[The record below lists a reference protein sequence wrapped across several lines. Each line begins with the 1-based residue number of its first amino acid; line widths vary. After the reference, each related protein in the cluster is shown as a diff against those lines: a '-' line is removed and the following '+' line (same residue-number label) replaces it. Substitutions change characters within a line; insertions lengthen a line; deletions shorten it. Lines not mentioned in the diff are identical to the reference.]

1 MATAGKVKKENL
13 PSWDLTDFYKSI
25 KDPAIKKDIEKAL
38 SKARVFEKANKGKVE
53 KLSAAG
59 LLKAIK
65 EFETISDLIGKL
77 ASYAF
82 LSYATEVSN
91 PEKQAFYQNVEEK
104 INDVSAKLIFF
115 SLELNRLDEKKLNG
129 FFKQK
134 ELAFYKPYIRDV
146 RAWKKYQLSDK
157 EEEVIHE
164 KDLTGRSAW
173 VKFFDQLEAKM
184 RFKLKGKELTL
195 AEVMEQYVSHDGAV
209 RRDAAKAISQGLDAH
224 LDTFTF
230 ITNILA
236 KDKDIEDKRRG
247 FKEPI
252 SSRNVAN
259 YVEDEVI
266 ETLIKTVKANY
277 KKLSHRYYKIKAK
290 WMGKKVLNYWD
301 RNAPLAEV
309 DRKIPWDEAVDIV
322 MKAYHDFSPEM
333 AKIARLF
340 IDKKWIDVPAQPGKM
355 FGAFSHGTVPSVHPY
370 VLLNYKHKVR
380 DVMTLAHELGHGV
393 HQYLARKQGA
403 LVAGTPLTIAETASV
418 FGEQLTFR
426 ALLKNEKGSK
436 ARRALIASK
445 VEDMLNTVVRQIAFC
460 EFEREVHSARK
471 HGELSSDQINQI
483 WMKVQ
488 SESLG
493 SAIKL
498 DKDYAPYW
506 SYISHFIHSPF
517 YVYAYAF
524 GDCFVNSLYAV
535 YESGKVKNFE
545 EKYLEALASG
555 GRLRYDEFLK
565 PFGLNPKD
573 RKFWQF
579 GLDKIASLIDELE
592 D

>member
-1 MATAGKVKKENL
+1 MAVAGKVKKENL
-13 PSWDLTDFYKSI
+13 PSWDLTDFYASI
-25 KDPAIKKDIEKAL
+25 KDPAVKKDMEKAL
-38 SKARVFEKANKGKVE
+38 SKALAFEKAYKGKVE
-53 KLSAAG
+53 KLTAAA

-65 EFETISDLIGKL
+65 EYEAISDLIGKL

-82 LSYATEVSN
+82 LNYATEVSN

-115 SLELNRLDEKKLNG
+115 SLELNRLDEKKLSG
-129 FFKQK
+129 LFKQK
-134 ELAFYKPYIRDV
+134 DLAFYTPYIRDV

-195 AEVMEQYVSHDGAV
+195 AEIMEQYVSHNSTV
-209 RRDAAKAISQGLDAH
+209 RRDAAKAISQGLNTH

-309 DRKIPWDEAVDIV
+309 DRKIPWEEAVDIV
-322 MKAYHDFSPEM
+322 MKAYHDFSPAM

-340 IDKKWIDVPAQPGKM
+340 IDKKWVDVPAQPGKM
-355 FGAFSHGTVPSVHPY
+355 FGAFSHGTVPSMHPY

-403 LVAGTPLTIAETASV
+403 LIAGTPLTIAETASV

-426 ALLKNEKGSK
+426 ALLKREKGAK
-436 ARRALIASK
+436 ARKALIASK

-471 HGELSSDQINQI
+471 QGELSSDQINQI

-493 SAIKL
+493 EAIKL

-506 SYISHFIHSPF
+506 TYISHFIHSPF

>member
-13 PSWDLTDFYKSI
+13 PSWDLTDFYANI
-25 KDPAIKKDIEKAL
+25 KDPAIKKDIDKAL
-38 SKARVFEKANKGKVE
+38 SKAIAFEKAYKGKVE
-53 KLSAAG
+53 KLAAAG

-65 EFETISDLIGKL
+65 ECEALSDLIGKL

-115 SLELNRLDEKKLNG
+115 SLELNRLDEKKLSG

-184 RFKLKGKELTL
+184 RFKLKSKELTL
-195 AEVMEQYVSHDGAV
+195 AEIMEQYVSHNSTV
-209 RRDAAKAISQGLDAH
+209 RRDAAKAISQGLNTH

-236 KDKDIEDKRRG
+236 KDKDLEDKRRG

-309 DRKIPWDEAVDIV
+309 DRKIPWEEAVDIV
-322 MKAYHDFSPEM
+322 MKAYHDFSPAM

-340 IDKKWIDVPAQPGKM
+340 IDKKWVDVPAQPGKM
-355 FGAFSHGTVPSVHPY
+355 FGAFSHGTVPSMHPY

-403 LVAGTPLTIAETASV
+403 LIAGTPLTIAETASV

-426 ALLKNEKGSK
+426 ALLKREKGAK

-471 HGELSSDQINQI
+471 QGELSTDQINQI

-493 SAIKL
+493 DAIKL

-506 SYISHFIHSPF
+506 SYISHFVHSPF

-555 GRLRYDEFLK
+555 GRLRYYEFLK

>member
-1 MATAGKVKKENL
+1 MATASKTKKEHL
-13 PSWDLTDFYKSI
+13 PSWDLKDFYASM
-25 KDPAIKKDIEKAL
+25 KDPAIKKDIEKAH
-38 SKARVFEKANKGKVE
+38 SKAGAFEKAYKGTVE
-53 KLSAAG
+53 KLDAAG

-65 EFETISDLIGKL
+65 EYEALSDLIGKL

-82 LSYATEVSN
+82 LSYATEVSH

-104 INDVSAKLIFF
+104 INDISTKLIFF
-115 SLELNRLDEKKLNG
+115 SLELNHFDEKKLDG

-146 RAWKKYQLSDK
+146 RAWKKYQLSAK

-173 VKFFDQLEAKM
+173 VKFFDQLGAKM

-195 AEVMEQYVSHDGAV
+195 AEIMEQYVSHDSKV
-209 RRDAAKAISQGLDAH
+209 RRDAAKAISQGLNAH
-224 LDTFTF
+224 IDTFTF

-236 KDKDIEDKRRG
+236 KDKDVEDRRRG

-252 SSRNVAN
+252 SSRNIAN
-259 YVEDEVI
+259 YVEDEVV
-266 ETLIKTVKANY
+266 ETLINTVKANY

-309 DRKIPWDEAVDIV
+309 DRKIPWAEAVDTV
-322 MKAYHDFSPEM
+322 MQAYNDFSPAM
-333 AKIARLF
+333 AKIARMF

-355 FGAFSHGTVPSVHPY
+355 YGAFSHGTVPSVHPY
-370 VLLNYKHKVR
+370 ILLNYKHKVR

-393 HQYLARKQGA
+393 HQYLARKEGA
-403 LVAGTPLTIAETASV
+403 LIAGTPLTIAETASV

-426 ALLKNEKGSK
+426 ALLKKEEKAE
-436 ARRALIASK
+436 ARHALVASK
-445 VEDMLNTVVRQIAFC
+445 VEDMLNTVIRQIAFC
-460 EFEREVHSARK
+460 DFECQVHAARK
-471 HGELSSDQINQI
+471 QGELSSEQINQI
-483 WMKVQ
+483 WMRVQ
-488 SESLG
+488 KESLG
-493 SAIKL
+493 DAVKL
-498 DKDYAPYW
+498 DKEYACYW

-545 EKYLEALASG
+545 DKYIEALSSG

-573 RKFWQF
+573 RQFWQY
-579 GLDKIASLIDELE
+579 GLDKIAALIDELE